1 MSKAQKSRR
10 RKILS
15 SKAQK
20 SRRRKILSSK
30 VQKSRRRSLKKSR
43 RKKNDGVKR
52 KHDFDNY
59 EFIELFSNDTKPIT
73 AEDLS
78 FLLDKES
85 EEIDPDFKLEE
96 FGTDELGIKKLVGSK
111 TLINTFKDSI
121 KCPYCIEFKTYYD
134 YDLSC
139 HIQKKHPIK
148 TSYKKFKM

>member
-1 MSKAQKSRR
+1 M
-10 RKILS
+10 
-15 SKAQK
+15 
-20 SRRRKILSSK
+20 
-30 VQKSRRRSLKKSR
+30 
-43 RKKNDGVKR
+43 KR

-96 FGTDELGIKKLVGSK
+96 FGTDELGIKKLFGSE

-121 KCPYCIEFKTYYD
+121 KCPYCIKFKTHYN
-134 YDLSC
+134 YDLSL

-148 TSYKKFKM
+148 SLKCDKCLYVTGLQEILNNHKKIHEKTNKQKIHEIDENERPYDRPYQKRRKR